1 MLPLTVTYNRLPPN
15 IKPIILFHLSILK
28 TNKALEKTFTVELI
42 LAFRKTKSPNQ
53 LIGGNTIDK
62 NIKKLG
68 NKYEA
73 NVHLVN
79 LKYGHCVVYKCKTHI
94 HFVANKIGRYLQRS
108 TKSTAKATLPS
119 IFENARYVG
128 KVQTDSI

>member
-1 MLPLTVTYNRLPPN
+1 MR
-15 IKPIILFHLSILK
+15 
-28 TNKALEKTFTVELI
+28 
-42 LAFRKTKSPNQ
+42 R
-53 LIGGNTIDK
+53 
-62 NIKKLG
+62 
-68 NKYEA
+68 

-79 LKYGHCVVYKCKTHI
+79 LKYGHCVVYMYKTHI

-119 IFENARYVG
+119 IFENATYVG